1 MAGGWI
7 CLLLKRPTACGMAC
21 ILPCVILITGVTGV
35 TRYYYAAA
43 RIIETVVGLL
53 IALGVNAA
61 LPDLRPEPKKEA
73 PHMQVE
79 VKNSTKKLCV
89 IGEPVLHSKSPLI
102 QNTMLAALGL
112 EGPAIGAAQRRLAAH
127 ILSHPEDNTP
137 ARLLAL
143 ARAELSG
150 P

>member
-1 MAGGWI
+1 M
-7 CLLLKRPTACGMAC
+7 
-21 ILPCVILITGVTGV
+21 

-112 EGPAIGAAQRRLAAH
+112 DYVYLCHGGDAGSGWNAPNLPAMPGSTPPCPTRR
-127 ILSHPEDNTP
+127 SWW
-137 ARLLAL
+137 
-143 ARAELSG
+143 S
-150 P
+150 